1 MCVTMI
7 FVRPADLHVLPGF
20 FFASALYAA
29 VPTSSFVAAPYVSVF
44 GGVFFGFFFFFFFFF
59 FGFFHDA
66 DVVSLS
72 SPLSSDEEL
81 APSTPSDLRAFLRN
95 FSIAFL
101 RRFTHAAR
109 RSASVAASAP
119 LAA

>member
-7 FVRPADLHVLPGF
+7 FVRPADLHVLHGL

-59 FGFFHDA
+59 GFFPDA